1 MQSHFEYLRASST
14 KEAVQMKMEFGSRA
28 KYWAGGTDMVLRWHR
43 EIDDFEYCI
52 DITYLDELDYV
63 RVEEDRIR
71 IGSLTLLSTLERS
84 GEKHHLLKSLS
95 DVTKL
100 MCTPQTRTLAT
111 VGGNMC
117 NASPAADLTPP
128 FVAMDAVAVITT
140 DGDDR
145 TVPMDRFFEGV
156 NRTVVKDDLLS
167 EISIPLPEGQRKVAR
182 YHRIDRTVVD
192 IALVNA
198 SASISMDNSNYIAR
212 AGIALGA
219 VAPVV
224 IRSPEAEQ
232 LLVGRSID
240 SLTEE
245 DINRAGEIASVDA
258 KPISDVR
265 ASGEYRR
272 AMIKVM
278 TARCIR
284 DCVEELGGGIR

>member
-1 MQSHFEYLRASST
+1 MQAHFEYLRPGSA
-14 KEAVQMKMEFGSRA
+14 KEAVQMKTEFGNRA
-28 KYWAGGTDMVLRWHR
+28 RYWAGGTDMVLRWQR
-43 EIDDFEYCI
+43 AIDDFDYCI
-52 DITYLDELDYV
+52 DITFLEELDYIL
-63 RVEEDRIR
+63 VEDNRIR
-71 IGSLTLLSTLERS
+71 IGAMTLLSTLERADR
-84 GEKHHLLKSLS
+84 KHPLLKTLS

-128 FVAMDAVAVITT
+128 FIAMDADAVIST
-140 DGDDR
+140 GSEVR

-156 NRTVVKDDLLS
+156 NRTVAGDDLLS
-167 EISIPLPEGQRKVAR
+167 EIVIPLPQGQRKAAS

-198 SASISMDNSNYIAR
+198 STAISVDDANCIAR
-212 AGIALGA
+212 AGVALGA

-224 IRSPEAEQ
+224 IRSPGAEQ
-232 LLVGRSID
+232 LLEGRSMD
-240 SLTEE
+240 LLSEQ
-245 DINRAGEIASVDA
+245 DIEKAGEIASSDA
-258 KPISDVR
+258 RPISDVR
-265 ASGEYRR
+265 ASAEYRR

-284 DCVEELGGGIR
+284 DCVEELRGKVS